1 MGLGRASTGMQREEA
16 VRVLLV
22 EDSPDHAELIFTKLR
37 RSKRIRAEIDHA
49 DRLEIGLRKLEQSKY
64 DVVLLDFSLPDSFG
78 IETFRRA
85 HQAAPRTP
93 IIVLTSLDDNELAVQ
108 AVRLGA
114 QDYLVKR
121 EADTRLLVRSILYAI
136 ERATAEEALLE
147 SEERYALAVRG
158 ANDGLWDWN
167 FENDRVFFSPRW
179 KSMLGFSVDD
189 VGDSPREWFDRIHPD
204 DRPPFRRHLDA
215 HLSGSTEQLEFE
227 HRMRNLDGGYIW
239 VLARGVAVRD
249 ENGKPYR
256 MAGSQTDITAR
267 KRAEHQLQ
275 HDALHDSLTGLAN
288 RVLFVDRLACALAD
302 LQRQASPH
310 FAVLFFDLDR
320 FKNVNDSLGHSMG
333 DKLLVGIARRLE
345 HFLRPGDTV
354 ARLGGDEF
362 AVLIHRVDD
371 ASGAIHVADRI
382 QDVLSMNFSIDG
394 HDVMVT
400 ASIGIAHSSTGYS
413 SPEEILRDADIAM
426 YRAKAEGKARYEIF
440 DRDMHQSAVAL
451 LKLETELRRSVHRGD
466 FLMNYQPIVSL
477 GNTCHIV
484 GFEGLVRWQH
494 PERGIVAPANFIA
507 IAEET
512 GLIVPLGWWVLRESC
527 RQTRRWQEQFPSDPP
542 LWISVNMSGKL
553 FMKSNMVD
561 ELLGILEETGLEPR
575 DLRIEVTE
583 NVVMDHAD
591 LAIRNLMELRAL
603 GIQLS
608 IDDFGTGYSSLSYLQ
623 RFHYDQLKID
633 RSFVSQLGSR
643 GDSRAIVETIL
654 NLANSLGIGVVAEGI
669 ETADQVD
676 HLRKM
681 QCPHGQGFW
690 FSRPLDVPAAEEL
703 MASSPT
709 WEQAP
714 TSGAN

>member
-1 MGLGRASTGMQREEA
+1 MTVDVNRIEKGHIEP

-22 EDSPDHAELIFTKLR
+22 EDSPEHADLICTKLR
-37 RSKRIRAEIDHA
+37 RAKRIRADITRVE
-49 DRLEIGLRKLEQSKY
+49 RLEPGVEELRLHDF

-78 IETFRRA
+78 LETFRKA
-85 HQAAPRTP
+85 HAAAPRIP

-108 AVRLGA
+108 AVREGA
-114 QDYLVKR
+114 QDYLIKR

-136 ERATAEEALLE
+136 ERRRSADALRD

-158 ANDGLWDWN
+158 ANDGLWDWDL
-167 FENDRVFFSPRW
+167 ETDQVFYSQRW
-179 KSMLGFSVDD
+179 KSMLGFSSAD
-189 VGDSPREWFDRIHPD
+189 VGTSPREWLDRIHPD

-215 HLSGSTEQLEFE
+215 HLTGATEHFEFE
-227 HRMRNLDGGYIW
+227 HRMRNSAGEYLW
-239 VLARGVAVRD
+239 VLARGVAKKD
-249 ENGKPYR
+249 ETDKAYR

-267 KRAEHQLQ
+267 KKAEHQLQ
-275 HDALHDSLTGLAN
+275 HDALHDGLTGLAN
-288 RVLFVDRLACALAD
+288 RVLFIDRLACALAD
-302 LQRQASPH
+302 LQRRATPE

-320 FKNVNDSLGHSMG
+320 FKNINDSLGHTVG
-333 DKLLVGIARRLE
+333 DKLLVGIARRLQ

-362 AVLIHRVDD
+362 AILIHRVED

-382 QDVLSMNFSIDG
+382 QEVLSMNFSIDG

-400 ASIGIAHSSTGYS
+400 ASIGIAHSSTGYTN
-413 SPEEILRDADIAM
+413 PEEILRDSDIAM
-426 YRAKAEGKARYEIF
+426 YRAKAEGKARYEVF

-451 LKLETELRRSVHRGD
+451 LKLETELRRGVHRGD

-477 GNTCHIV
+477 EKGGIV

-494 PERGIVAPANFIA
+494 PERGIVAPAQFIA

-527 RQTRRWQEQFPSDPP
+527 RQTREWQAQFPSDPP

-553 FMKSNMVD
+553 FMKADMVD

-575 DLRIEVTE
+575 SLRIEVTE
-583 NVVMDHAD
+583 NVVMDHAE
-591 LAIRNLMELRAL
+591 LAVRNLMELRAL

-623 RFHYDQLKID
+623 RFHYDSLKID
-633 RSFVSQLGSR
+633 RSFVSQLGR
-643 GDSRAIVETIL
+643 PGESRAIVETIL

-676 HLRKM
+676 RLRRM
-681 QCPHGQGFW
+681 QCSHGQGYW
-690 FSRPLDVPAAEEL
+690 FSRPLTVPAAEEL
-703 MASSPT
+703 IASSPS
-709 WEQAP
+709 W
-714 TSGAN
+714 

>member
-1 MGLGRASTGMQREEA
+1 MGFGRASAGMQRDEL

-49 DRLEIGLRKLEQSKY
+49 DRLEKGLRKLEQGKY
-64 DVVLLDFSLPDSFG
+64 DVILLDFSLPDSFG
-78 IETFRRA
+78 IDTFRRA

-167 FENDRVFFSPRW
+167 FENDRVFYSPRW

-189 VGDSPREWFDRIHPD
+189 VGDSPREWLDRIHAD

-227 HRMRNLDGGYIW
+227 HRMRNLEGGYIW

-477 GNTCHIV
+477 GNISRIV
-484 GFEGLVRWQH
+484 GFEALVRWKH
-494 PERGIVAPANFIA
+494 PERGIVTPAHFIA

-681 QCPHGQGFW
+681 RCPHGQGFW
-690 FSRPLDVPAAEEL
+690 FSRPLGVTAAEEL
-703 MASSPT
+703 MATSPT
-709 WEQAP
+709 WENVSP
-714 TSGAN
+714 SGAN

>member
-1 MGLGRASTGMQREEA
+1 MVYPARKRSQRSSET
-16 VRVLLV
+16 VRLLLV
-22 EDSPDHAELIFTKLR
+22 EDCPDHADLIRVKLA
-37 RSKRIRAEIDHA
+37 RSKRLNVEITHV
-49 DRLEIGLRKLEQSKY
+49 DRLEKGLTQLKAGSF

-78 IETFRRA
+78 LETFRRA
-85 HQAAPRTP
+85 NEAAPRTP
-93 IIVLTSLDDNELAVQ
+93 IIVLTSLDDNDLAVQ
-108 AVRLGA
+108 AVREGA
-114 QDYLVKR
+114 QDYLIKR
-121 EADTRLLVRSILYAI
+121 EADTRLLVRSILYAM
-136 ERATAEEALLE
+136 ERQSAEEALRN

-158 ANDGLWDWN
+158 ANDGLWDWDL
-167 FENDRVFFSPRW
+167 EADRVFFSPRW
-179 KSMLGFSVDD
+179 KSMLDFEIND
-189 VGDSPREWFDRIHPD
+189 VGDSPREWLDRIHPD

-215 HLSGSTEQLEFE
+215 HLQGATEHFEFE
-227 HRMRNLDGGYIW
+227 HRMRNAAGEYLW

-249 ENGKPYR
+249 HEGKAYR

-275 HDALHDSLTGLAN
+275 HDALHDGLTGLAN
-288 RVLFVDRLACALAD
+288 RVLFMDRLACALAD
-302 LQRQASPH
+302 LQRRAQPNFS
-310 FAVLFFDLDR
+310 VLYFDLDR
-320 FKNVNDSLGHSMG
+320 FKNINDSLGHTVG
-333 DKLLVGIARRLE
+333 DKLLVGIASRLE

-362 AVLIHRVDD
+362 AILIHRVDD

-382 QDVLSMNFSIDG
+382 QEVLSMNFSIDG
-394 HDVMVT
+394 HDVLVT
-400 ASIGIAHSSTGYS
+400 ASIGIAHSSTGYTN
-413 SPEEILRDADIAM
+413 PEEILRDADIAM

-477 GNTCHIV
+477 TSGRIV

-494 PERGIVAPANFIA
+494 PERGIVQPDHFIA

-527 RQTRRWQEQFPSDPP
+527 RQTRRWQQRFPADPP

-553 FMKSNMVD
+553 FMKSDMVD
-561 ELLGILEETGLEPR
+561 ELLGILDETGLEPR
-575 DLRIEVTE
+575 SLRLEVTE

-591 LAIRNLMELRAL
+591 LAVRNLMELRAL
-603 GIQLS
+603 GVQLS

-623 RFHYDQLKID
+623 RFHYDSLKID
-633 RSFVSQLGSR
+633 RSFVSKLGKA

-669 ETADQVD
+669 ETAEQVD
-676 HLRKM
+676 RLRRM

-690 FSRPLDVPAAEEL
+690 FSRPLTVTAAEEL
-703 MASSPT
+703 IASSPS
-709 WEQAP
+709 W
-714 TSGAN
+714 

>member
-1 MGLGRASTGMQREEA
+1 MGLGRASSGMQRDEL

-22 EDSPDHAELIFTKLR
+22 EDCPDHAELIFTKLR

-49 DRLEIGLRKLEQSKY
+49 DRLEKGLRKLEQGRY

-167 FENDRVFFSPRW
+167 FENDRVFYSPRW

-189 VGDSPREWFDRIHPD
+189 VGDSPREWLDRIHPD

-400 ASIGIAHSSTGYS
+400 ASIGIAHSSTGYL

-477 GNTCHIV
+477 GNISRIV
-484 GFEGLVRWQH
+484 GFEALVRWQH
-494 PERGIVAPANFIA
+494 PERGIVTPAHFIA

-512 GLIVPLGWWVLRESC
+512 GLIVPLGWWVLREAC

-591 LAIRNLMELRAL
+591 LAVRNLMELRAL

-690 FSRPLDVPAAEEL
+690 FSRPLTVTAAEEL

-709 WEQAP
+709 WDHAHP
-714 TSGAN
+714 AGAN

>member
-1 MGLGRASTGMQREEA
+1 MAVNESRAELRQREL

-22 EDSPDHAELIFTKLR
+22 EDCPDHAALISAKLKKATR
-37 RSKRIRAEIDHA
+37 LRAEITHVDRVSSGLERIA
-49 DRLEIGLRKLEQSKY
+49 DGGF

-78 IETFRRA
+78 IDTFRRV
-85 HQAAPRTP
+85 HEAAPRLP
-93 IIVLTSLDDNELAVQ
+93 IIVLTSLDDNQLAVQ
-108 AVRLGA
+108 AVREGA
-114 QDYLVKR
+114 QDYLIKR

-136 ERATAEEALLE
+136 ERQTAEDALRD

-158 ANDGLWDWN
+158 ANDGLWDW
-167 FENDRVFFSPRW
+167 DLGADVVFYSPRW
-179 KSMLGFSVDD
+179 KSMLGFAVED
-189 VGDSPREWFDRIHPD
+189 VGDSPREWIDRIHPD

-215 HLSGSTEQLEFE
+215 HLAGASEQLEFE
-227 HRMRNLDGGYIW
+227 HRMRNAAGEYLW

-249 ENGKPYR
+249 GSGKPYR

-275 HDALHDSLTGLAN
+275 HDALHDGLTGLAN
-288 RVLFVDRLACALAD
+288 RVLFIDRLAFALAD
-302 LQRQASPH
+302 VQRRAAPH
-310 FAVLFFDLDR
+310 FSVLFFDLDR
-320 FKNVNDSLGHSMG
+320 FKNVNDSLGHAVG
-333 DKLLVGIARRLE
+333 DKLLLGISRRLE

-362 AVLIHRVDD
+362 AILIHRVED

-382 QDVLSMNFSIDG
+382 QDILSMNFSIGG

-400 ASIGIAHSSTGYS
+400 ASIGIAHSSTGYTN
-413 SPEEILRDADIAM
+413 PEEILRDADIAM

-477 GNTCHIV
+477 DRGRIV

-494 PERGIVAPANFIA
+494 PERGIVTPANFIS

-527 RQTRRWQEQFPSDPP
+527 QQTRLWQEQFPSEPP

-553 FMKSNMVD
+553 FLKSDMVD
-561 ELLGILEETGLEPR
+561 HLLGILEETGLEPR
-575 DLRIEVTE
+575 SLRLEVTE

-623 RFHYDQLKID
+623 RFHYDELKID
-633 RSFVSQLGSR
+633 RSFVSQLGSP
-643 GDSRAIVETIL
+643 GESRAIVETIL

-676 HLRKM
+676 RLRQM

-690 FSRPLDVPAAEEL
+690 FSRPLTPPAAEEL
-703 MASSPT
+703 IASAPT
-709 WEQAP
+709 W
-714 TSGAN
+714 

>member
-1 MGLGRASTGMQREEA
+1 MGLGRASTEMQRNET

-49 DRLEIGLRKLEQSKY
+49 DRLEKGLRKLEQEKY

-167 FENDRVFFSPRW
+167 LENDRVFFSPRW

-189 VGDSPREWFDRIHPD
+189 VGESPREWLDRIHPD

-302 LQRQASPH
+302 LQRQASPN

-477 GNTCHIV
+477 GNTSRIV

-512 GLIVPLGWWVLRESC
+512 GLIVPLGWRVLRESC
-527 RQTRRWQEQFPSDPP
+527 RQTRRWQEQFPQDPP

-633 RSFVSQLGSR
+633 RSFVSQLSSR

-690 FSRPLDVPAAEEL
+690 FSRPLNAVAAEEL

-709 WEQAP
+709 WENAHP
-714 TSGAN
+714 SGPH

>member
-1 MGLGRASTGMQREEA
+1 MGLGRASAGMQRDEL

-49 DRLEIGLRKLEQSKY
+49 DRLEKGLRKLEQNKY

-78 IETFRRA
+78 IDTFRRT
-85 HQAAPRTP
+85 HQASPRTP

-189 VGDSPREWFDRIHPD
+189 VGDSPREWLDRIHPD

-466 FLMNYQPIVSL
+466 FLMHYQPIVSL
-477 GNTCHIV
+477 GNIVRIV
-484 GFEGLVRWQH
+484 GFEGLVRWKH

-527 RQTRRWQEQFPSDPP
+527 RQTRRWQEQFPADPP

-575 DLRIEVTE
+575 DLRLEVTE

-591 LAIRNLMELRAL
+591 LAVRNLMELRAL

-633 RSFVSQLGSR
+633 RSFISQLSSR

-690 FSRPLDVPAAEEL
+690 FSRPLNVPAAEEL

-709 WEQAP
+709 W
-714 TSGAN
+714 

>member
-1 MGLGRASTGMQREEA
+1 MAVDESRAELRRQEL

-22 EDSPDHAELIFTKLR
+22 EDCPDHAALISAKLKKATR
-37 RSKRIRAEIDHA
+37 LRAEITHVDRVSSGLERIA
-49 DRLEIGLRKLEQSKY
+49 DGGF

-78 IETFRRA
+78 IDTFRRV
-85 HQAAPRTP
+85 HEAAPRLP
-93 IIVLTSLDDNELAVQ
+93 IIVLTSLDDNQLAVQ
-108 AVRLGA
+108 AVREGA
-114 QDYLVKR
+114 QDYLIKR

-136 ERATAEEALLE
+136 ERQTAEDALRD

-158 ANDGLWDWN
+158 ANDGLWDW
-167 FENDRVFFSPRW
+167 DLGADVVFYSPRW
-179 KSMLGFSVDD
+179 KSMLGFAVED
-189 VGDSPREWFDRIHPD
+189 VGDSPREWIDRIHPD

-215 HLSGSTEQLEFE
+215 HLAGASEQLEFE
-227 HRMRNLDGGYIW
+227 HRMRNAAGEYLW

-249 ENGKPYR
+249 ESGKPYR

-275 HDALHDSLTGLAN
+275 HDALHDGLTGLAN
-288 RVLFVDRLACALAD
+288 RVLFIDRLAFALAD
-302 LQRQASPH
+302 VQRRAAPH
-310 FAVLFFDLDR
+310 FSVLFFDLDR
-320 FKNVNDSLGHSMG
+320 FKNVNDSLGHTVG
-333 DKLLVGIARRLE
+333 DKLLLGISRRLE

-362 AVLIHRVDD
+362 AILIHRVED

-382 QDVLSMNFSIDG
+382 QDILSMNFSIGG

-400 ASIGIAHSSTGYS
+400 ASIGIAHSSTGYTN
-413 SPEEILRDADIAM
+413 PEEILRDADIAM

-477 GNTCHIV
+477 DRGRIV

-494 PERGIVAPANFIA
+494 PERGIVTPANFIS

-527 RQTRRWQEQFPSDPP
+527 NQTRLWQEQFPSEPP
-542 LWISVNMSGKL
+542 LRISVNMSGKL
-553 FMKSNMVD
+553 FMKSDMVD
-561 ELLGILEETGLEPR
+561 HLLGILEETGLEPR
-575 DLRIEVTE
+575 SLRLEVTE
-583 NVVMDHAD
+583 NVVMDHED

-633 RSFVSQLGSR
+633 RSFVSQLSSPGE
-643 GDSRAIVETIL
+643 SRAIVETIL

-676 HLRKM
+676 RLRQM
-681 QCPHGQGFW
+681 QCPHGQGYW
-690 FSRPLDVPAAEEL
+690 FSRPLTVPAAEEL
-703 MASSPT
+703 IASAPT
-709 WEQAP
+709 W
-714 TSGAN
+714 

>member
-1 MGLGRASTGMQREEA
+1 MGSTGLRRDEL

-22 EDSPDHAELIFTKLR
+22 EDCADHAELIFTKLR
-37 RSKRIRAEIDHA
+37 RSKRIRADIDHA
-49 DRLEIGLRKLEQSKY
+49 DRLEKGLRKLEQGTY

-85 HQAAPRTP
+85 YRAAPRTP

-136 ERATAEEALLE
+136 ERATSEEALLE

-167 FENDRVFFSPRW
+167 FENDRVFYSPRW

-189 VGDSPREWFDRIHPD
+189 VGDSPREWLDRIHPD

-215 HLSGSTEQLEFE
+215 HLTGSTVQLEFE
-227 HRMRNLDGGYIW
+227 HRMRNLDGEYIW

-267 KRAEHQLQ
+267 KKAEHQLQ

-288 RVLFVDRLACALAD
+288 
-302 LQRQASPH
+302 
-310 FAVLFFDLDR
+310 
-320 FKNVNDSLGHSMG
+320 LGHSMG

-362 AVLIHRVDD
+362 AVLIHRVED

-382 QDVLSMNFSIDG
+382 QDVLSMNFSIEG

-451 LKLETELRRSVHRGD
+451 LKLETELRRGVHRGD

-477 GNTCHIV
+477 GSTSRIV

-494 PERGIVAPANFIA
+494 PERGIVTPANFIA

-527 RQTRRWQEQFPSDPP
+527 RQTRRWQEQFPGDPP
-542 LWISVNMSGKL
+542 LWVSVNMSGKL
-553 FMKSNMVD
+553 FMKSTMVD

-591 LAIRNLMELRAL
+591 LAVRNLMELRAL

-633 RSFVSQLGSR
+633 RSFVSQLGSP

-669 ETADQVD
+669 ETADQVE

-681 QCPHGQGFW
+681 QCPHGQGYW
-690 FSRPLDVPAAEEL
+690 FSRPLTVPAAEEL
-703 MASSPT
+703 MATSPT
-709 WEQAP
+709 W
-714 TSGAN
+714 